1 MSWPWSLSPEVPSA
15 GEGNDENTR
24 TSSVQHQQSL
34 YRHSTAATG
43 TSTVSSQAYLQLLE
57 QQTVTHSTA
66 AMGTSTV
73 SSQAYLQHV
82 QQQRVSGLYAL
93 HQQHAPL
100 PAVPGPSTPFPVTST
115 AQMHPRFTRD
125 LSSWFISEPQI
136 TSPSGSF
143 TNTLFQQIPPS
154 MSRDQTNTET
164 FLHTSEPQA
173 TSQHVPV
180 TSAAFNFPITDIT
193 ESQFSSRP
201 LEQGQWRRS
210 LGNYESNNPEN
221 VQQGNLENGLIY
233 QPFTPGNISRILP
246 LGQQSNPGFRN
257 SQTPIGLSEQGQFNI
272 VNLLRTNRPVCLT
285 HQSNYPGTHQYHQ
298 SSLQPEQQALP
309 SVIPSGTTLSTAH
322 QSLPGYSQC
331 PRLFQNQPSESH
343 LSQFTAYPSI
353 QHQPVSPESSTSTP
367 LTEAMITASSRTSV
381 SSEVTAVTEEIEQE
395 DPLLQGIQ

>member
-1 MSWPWSLSPEVPSA
+1 MSWPWSLSLEVPSTV
-15 GEGNDENTR
+15 EGDVENTR
-24 TSSVQHQQSL
+24 ISSVQHQQTPSVR
-34 YRHSTAATG
+34 YSTAATV
-43 TSTVSSQAYLQLLE
+43 TSS
-57 QQTVTHSTA
+57 
-66 AMGTSTV
+66 V

-82 QQQRVSGLYAL
+82 QQQQRLSGLYAL
-93 HQQHAPL
+93 NQQHAL
-100 PAVPGPSTPFPVTST
+100 PAVPRPVTST
-115 AQMHPRFTRD
+115 AQMHQRLTRD
-125 LSSWFISEPQI
+125 LSSWFISEPQF

-154 MSRDQTNTET
+154 MSRGQRNTET
-164 FLHTSEPQA
+164 RTSFLHMSQPPA

-180 TSAAFNFPITDIT
+180 TSAAFNFPLTDIT

-201 LEQGQWRRS
+201 LEQGQWKRS

-221 VQQGNLENGLIY
+221 VEQGQGNLENELIY

-257 SQTPIGLSEQGQFNI
+257 SQTPIGPSEQGQFNI

-285 HQSNYPGTHQYHQ
+285 HQSSYPGTHQYHQ

-322 QSLPGYSQC
+322 QSLPGYSQV
-331 PRLFQNQPSESH
+331 PGVFQNEPSESH
-343 LSQFTAYPSI
+343 LSQFTTYPSF
-353 QHQPVSPESSTSTP
+353 QNQPVSPESSTSTP
-367 LTEAMITASSRTSV
+367 LTEPMVTASSRSSV
-381 SSEVTAVTEEIEQE
+381 SSEVTAVTKGTEQE